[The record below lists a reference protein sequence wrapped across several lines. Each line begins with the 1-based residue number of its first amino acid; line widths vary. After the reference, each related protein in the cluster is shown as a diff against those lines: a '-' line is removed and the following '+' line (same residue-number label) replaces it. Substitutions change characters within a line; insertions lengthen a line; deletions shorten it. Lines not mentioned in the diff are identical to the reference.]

1 MFGHEDPR
9 IPGGYPPVLHF
20 FLGAFAVRAA
30 VQDIRIFAAGGLAGA
45 ERLKRHLG
53 RMGAA
58 MSVATASFFLGQPQV
73 FAGGLLKPVEVRT
86 TPLLLVLIA
95 TVYWRMRMSRRPAQA
110 RVANVNAIR

>member
-1 MFGHEDPR
+1 VFGHEDPR
-9 IPGGYPPVLHF
+9 IPGGYPPVLYF
-20 FLGAFAVRAA
+20 FLVRFAVRAA

-53 RMGAA
+53 RTGAA
-58 MSVATASFFLGQPQV
+58 MSVATATFFLGQPQV

-95 TVYWRMRMSRRPAQA
+95 TVYWRCQCLGDPLRLAWQT
-110 RVANVNAIR
+110 